1 MKTAQIIAG
10 VVLAAGAA
18 YSLYGGNTVLTIFFT
33 SLFVVAMLAPGLIAR
48 TSEISLGDFRAS
60 FKKKI
65 DGQAELS
72 DDDKRELKAR
82 IDAAGSLDEALD
94 IIASFAAKR
103 RNRDR

>member
-1 MKTAQIIAG
+1 MKSAQIMVG

-18 YSLYGGNTVLTIFFT
+18 YSLYAGNTVLTIFFT
-33 SLFVVAMLAPGLIAR
+33 SLFVVAMLAPGLISR

-65 DGQAELS
+65 DGQAQLS

-82 IDAAGSLDEALD
+82 VDGAGSLDEAID

-103 RNRDR
+103 GDRGK